1 MYNIFIELE
10 GGSMKR
16 KINWELAEISVYN
29 ILYSTWVVRNF
40 ILAWIIIS
48 VSSKFCYLW

>member
-1 MYNIFIELE
+1 MYNLLIELE

-29 ILYSTWVVRNF
+29 TLYSIWVVRNF
-40 ILAWIIIS
+40 II
-48 VSSKFCYLW
+48 